1 MGSKVS
7 ERGKREARQE
17 TSEQRVLH
25 ELERKRPN
33 ELSELIQIAKW
44 IQAGPEP
51 SLAKEAFAV
60 QSEKRKGGERE
71 RRRRRR
77 RARRWESVRG
87 WL

>member
-60 QSEKRKGGERE
+60 QSEKRKGGGERE
-71 RRRRRR
+71 
-77 RARRWESVRG
+77 EEEEEGRG
-87 WL
+87 DGKA